1 VEHNEA
7 KKAKSVRKQRQK
19 MLAWGG
25 IVLLVL
31 VLAVLP
37 VLAANKDAGQEQ
49 QASIL
54 SGRVGYGSIETKIV
68 GGGQLASEAAVK
80 LEIPEEVKLTEYLVG
95 NGDTVSQGD
104 PIAKVDRISVMTAIT
119 GVQDTLDDLSKEI
132 LDAEDDQAATT
143 VKAKVGGK
151 VKVIYAQ
158 AGEST
163 QDVMLQHG
171 ALAAISLDDVMAV
184 KIPCASDLDAGDPV
198 SVTFPDG
205 TQTIGRVEQN
215 LEGILT
221 VTMDDDDYAVG
232 AEVTVLTEDGN
243 RLGKGNLYIFNQWNA
258 TAYSGTVSGILV
270 TEGAKM
276 YTGQEMIRLDDPG
289 HTSEFQR
296 LIDKRQEYEE
306 LMQELFRM
314 YRTETIVAPCDGIVS
329 GVDKDGVFLLSD
341 NSDGFVVNLL
351 TNLVRGRRNLFEA
364 YGVRV
369 EAVSAD
375 GMQMQVNAKR
385 SWVEDLSDMSIISVN
400 PEKMTQQW
408 NYTGDTMVYVQSEDG
423 ILRAD
428 GIAKPGDILLAVG
441 DAENVLWFVRAEESE
456 RREDR
461 SEGMMLLAAVTE
473 DTLPAVELHLSNNL
487 GTAKETFSSTLK
499 ATQGEMVLSGAWKI
513 EYSSFSM
520 AVYGDMIYGTPLT
533 AGEHTVTVGFVP
545 TDTEEYFTATFTL
558 TIAAPYEII
567 TTEIPEG
574 KVGEAYQFTMQVS
587 GSSSGKWGYENL
599 PAGVAIH
606 EETGEISGEPVM
618 AGTFDVKIT
627 YTDAR
632 KGTLTKEYQMKISD
646 DQRPGEAGG
655 SPGDNMSGDDMSGG
669 DMPGGMS
676 GMPSGGMSGGMPSGG
691 MSGSM
696 PSGGMVQ
703 EEDSYYSMEKLTI
716 ASVTSQ
722 EHMTVE
728 ITVDELDISRI
739 YMGQPAVVAVDALAG
754 ESFDA
759 VVTKI
764 ANSGEN
770 EGGNSK
776 FAVELTLEKSGDMLP
791 GMTASAVIVLDTVE
805 NALCIPAA
813 ALSEE
818 DGKLIVYTS
827 YDSENGILG
836 TPVEITVGAADA
848 DTVQILSDLEEG
860 STIYYAYYDTLES
873 EKLPS
878 MGARPFG

>member
-1 VEHNEA
+1 MEHNET
-7 KKAKSVRKQRQK
+7 KKAKFVRKQRQK
-19 MLAWGG
+19 ILIWGG
-25 IVLLVL
+25 IALLVL
-31 VLAVLP
+31 TLAVLP
-37 VLAANKDAGQEQ
+37 VLAANKDAAQEQ

-54 SGRVGYGSIETKIV
+54 SGRVEYGSIETKIV

-95 NGDTVSQGD
+95 NGDTVSEGD
-104 PIAKVDRISVMTAIT
+104 AIAKVDRISVMTAIT
-119 GVQDTLDDLSKEI
+119 GVQDTLDELSKEI
-132 LDAEDDQAATT
+132 LNAEDDQAATT
-143 VKAKVGGK
+143 VKAKVGGR

-158 AGEST
+158 AGESA

-232 AEVTVLTEDGN
+232 AEVTVLAEDGN

-306 LMQELFRM
+306 LMQELFRI

-375 GMQMQVNAKR
+375 GMQMKVNAKR
-385 SWVEDLSDMSIISVN
+385 SWVEDLSDMSTISVE

-408 NYTGDTMVYVQSEDG
+408 NYTGDTPVYVQSEDG

-441 DAENVLWFVRAEESE
+441 DAENVRWFVRAEESE

-487 GTAKETFSSTLK
+487 GTAKETFSSTLR
-499 ATQGEMVLSGAWKI
+499 ATQGDTVLSGAWKI

-520 AVYGDMIYGTPLT
+520 AVYGDMLYGTPLT

-574 KVGEAYQFTMQVS
+574 KVGEAYQFIMQVS

-599 PAGVAIH
+599 PAGLAIH

-627 YTDAR
+627 YTDAQ
-632 KGTLTKEYQMKISD
+632 KGTLTKEYQMKISGE
-646 DQRPGEAGG
+646 QKPGEEGSFPGG
-655 SPGDNMSGDDMSGG
+655 DMSGG
-669 DMPGGMS
+669 MG
-676 GMPSGGMSGGMPSGG
+676 GMPSGGVSGGMPSGG

-696 PSGGMVQ
+696 PTGGMVQ

-728 ITVDELDISRI
+728 ITVDELDISEVYI
-739 YMGQPAVVAVDALAG
+739 GQSATVSMDALAG
-754 ESFDA
+754 ESFA
-759 VVTKI
+759 AAVTKI

-776 FAVELTLEKSGDMLP
+776 FTVELTLEKSGDMLP

-805 NALCIPAA
+805 DALCIPAA

-818 DGKLIVYTS
+818 NGKLIVYTS

-836 TPVEITVGAADA
+836 TPVEITIGAADA

-860 STIYYAYYDTLES
+860 STFYYAYYDTLEN
-873 EKLPS
+873 ERTPS

>member
-1 VEHNEA
+1 MEHNET

-19 MLAWGG
+19 IFIWGG
-25 IVLLVL
+25 IALLVL
-31 VLAVLP
+31 TLAVLP
-37 VLAANKDAGQEQ
+37 VLAANKDAAQEQ

-54 SGRVGYGSIETKIV
+54 SGRVEYGSIETKIV

-80 LEIPEEVKLTEYLVG
+80 LQIPEEVKLTEYLVG
-95 NGDTVSQGD
+95 NGDTVSEGD
-104 PIAKVDRISVMTAIT
+104 PIAKVDRVSVMTAIT
-119 GVQDTLDDLSKEI
+119 GVQDTLDELSEEI

-143 VKAKVGGK
+143 VKAKVGGR

-158 AGEST
+158 AGESA

-184 KIPCASDLDAGDPV
+184 KILCASDLDAGDPV

-215 LEGILT
+215 LEGVLT
-221 VTMDDDDYAVG
+221 ITMDDDDYAVG

-270 TEGAKM
+270 KEGAKL
-276 YTGQEMIRLDDPG
+276 YSGQEMIRLDNPG

-314 YRTETIVAPCDGIVS
+314 YRTETIEAPCDGIVS

-351 TNLVRGRRNLFEA
+351 TNLVSGRKDFFEA

-369 EAVSAD
+369 ETVSAD

-385 SWVEDLSDMSIISVN
+385 SWVEDLSDLSAIFVN
-400 PEKMTQQW
+400 PEKMTQPW
-408 NYTGDTMVYVQSEDG
+408 NYTGDTTVYVQDEDG
-423 ILRAD
+423 LLRAD
-428 GIAKPGDILLAVG
+428 GTAKPGDILLAVG
-441 DAENVLWFVRAEESE
+441 DAERVHWFVRLEESQG
-456 RREDR
+456 RGNSANGIVRL
-461 SEGMMLLAAVTE
+461 SALTE
-473 DTLPAVELHLSNNL
+473 ETAEPVKLQLSNNL
-487 GTAKETFSSTLK
+487 GTAKETFSSTLR
-499 ATQGEMVLSGAWKI
+499 ATQGDTVLSGAWKI

-520 AVYGDMIYGTPLT
+520 AVYENMIYGTPLT

-545 TDTEEYFTATFTL
+545 TDTEEYITATFAL

-567 TTEIPEG
+567 TTQIPEG
-574 KVGEAYQFTMQVS
+574 TVGEEYKFTMQVS

-599 PAGVAIH
+599 PAGLAIH

-627 YTDAR
+627 YTDAQ
-632 KGTLTKEYQMKISD
+632 KGTLTKEYQMKISGE
-646 DQRPGEAGG
+646 QKPGEEGSFPGG
-655 SPGDNMSGDDMSGG
+655 DMSGG
-669 DMPGGMS
+669 MG
-676 GMPSGGMSGGMPSGG
+676 GMPSGGVSGAMPSGG

-696 PSGGMVQ
+696 PTGGMVQ

-728 ITVDELDISRI
+728 ITVDELDISEVYI
-739 YMGQPAVVAVDALAG
+739 GQSATVSMDALAG
-754 ESFDA
+754 ESFA
-759 VVTKI
+759 AAVTKI

-776 FAVELTLEKSGDMLP
+776 FTVELTLEKSGDMLP

-805 NALCIPAA
+805 DALCIPAA

-818 DGKLIVYTS
+818 NGKLIVYTS

-836 TPVEITVGAADA
+836 TPVEITIGAADA

-860 STIYYAYYDTLES
+860 STFYYAYYDTLEN
-873 EKLPS
+873 ERTPS

>member
-1 VEHNEA
+1 MEHNET
-7 KKAKSVRKQRQK
+7 KQAKSVRKQRQK
-19 MLAWGG
+19 ILIWGG
-25 IVLLVL
+25 IALLVL
-31 VLAVLP
+31 TLAVLP
-37 VLAANKDAGQEQ
+37 VLAANKDAAQEQ

-54 SGRVGYGSIETKIV
+54 SGAVEYGSIETKIV

-95 NGDTVSQGD
+95 NGDTVSEGD
-104 PIAKVDRISVMTAIT
+104 AIAKVDRISVMTAIT
-119 GVQDTLDDLSKEI
+119 GVQDTLDELSKEI
-132 LDAEDDQAATT
+132 LNAEDDQAATT
-143 VKAKVGGK
+143 VKAKVGGR

-158 AGEST
+158 AGESA

-232 AEVTVLTEDGN
+232 AEVTVLAEDGN

-306 LMQELFRM
+306 LMQELFRI

-375 GMQMQVNAKR
+375 GMQMKVNAKR
-385 SWVEDLSDMSIISVN
+385 SWVEDLSDMSTISVE

-408 NYTGDTMVYVQSEDG
+408 NYTGDTPVYVQSEDG

-441 DAENVLWFVRAEESE
+441 DAENVRWFVRAEESE

-487 GTAKETFSSTLK
+487 GTAKETFSSTLR
-499 ATQGEMVLSGAWKI
+499 ATQGDTVLSGAWKI

-599 PAGVAIH
+599 PAGLAIH

-627 YTDAR
+627 YTDAQ
-632 KGTLTKEYQMKISD
+632 KGTLTKEYQMKISGE
-646 DQRPGEAGG
+646 QKPGEEGSFPGG
-655 SPGDNMSGDDMSGG
+655 DMSGG
-669 DMPGGMS
+669 MG
-676 GMPSGGMSGGMPSGG
+676 GMPSGGVSGGMPSGG

-696 PSGGMVQ
+696 PTGGMVQ

-728 ITVDELDISRI
+728 ITVDELDISEVYI
-739 YMGQPAVVAVDALAG
+739 GQSATVSMDALAG
-754 ESFDA
+754 ESFA
-759 VVTKI
+759 AAVTKI

-776 FAVELTLEKSGDMLP
+776 FTVELTLEKSGDMLP
-791 GMTASAVIVLDTVE
+791 GMTASTVIVLDTVE
-805 NALCIPAA
+805 DALCIPAA

-818 DGKLIVYTS
+818 NGKLIVYTS

-836 TPVEITVGAADA
+836 TPVEITIGAADA

-860 STIYYAYYDTLES
+860 STFYYAYYDTLEN
-873 EKLPS
+873 ERTPS

>member
-1 VEHNEA
+1 MEQNKT

-19 MLAWGG
+19 ILTWGG
-25 IVLLVL
+25 IALLVL
-31 VLAVLP
+31 ILAVLP
-37 VLAANKDAGQEQ
+37 VLAANKDSDQEQ

-54 SGRVGYGSIETKIV
+54 SGTVEYGSIETKIV

-95 NGDTVSQGD
+95 NGDTVSEGD
-104 PIAKVDRISVMTAIT
+104 AIAKVDRISVMTAIT
-119 GVQDTLDDLSKEI
+119 GVQDTLDELSGEI
-132 LDAEDDQAATT
+132 LDAEDDQAATA
-143 VKAKVGGK
+143 VKAKVGGT

-158 AGEST
+158 VGESA
-163 QDVMLQHG
+163 QDVMLAHG

-184 KIPCASDLDAGDPV
+184 QIHRESELDAGDPV
-198 SVTFPDG
+198 SVSFPDG
-205 TQTIGRVEQN
+205 TETDGRVEQN
-215 LEGILT
+215 LEGVLT
-221 VTMDDDDYAVG
+221 ITMDDDDYAVG
-232 AEVTVLTEDGN
+232 AEVTVLTEDGD

-270 TEGAKM
+270 KEGSKM

-329 GVDKDGVFLLSD
+329 GVDKDGVFLLAD

-351 TNLVRGRRNLFEA
+351 TNLVSGRRNLFEA

-369 EAVSAD
+369 EAVSGD
-375 GMQMQVNAKR
+375 GMQMQVNGKR
-385 SWVEDLSDMSIISVN
+385 SWVEDLSDMSAISVN

-408 NYTGDTMVYVQSEDG
+408 NYSGDTTVYVQSEDG

-428 GIAKPGDILLAVG
+428 GTAKPGDILLAVG
-441 DAENVLWFVRAEESE
+441 DAENVFWFVRVKESK
-456 RREDR
+456 DKDNT
-461 SEGMMLLAAVTE
+461 SHGIMLLNALSEASTE
-473 DTLPAVELHLSNNL
+473 PVVLHLSNNL

-499 ATQGEMVLSGAWKI
+499 ATRGDTELSGKWSI

-520 AVYGDMIYGTPLT
+520 DVYGDMIYGTPLT

-545 TDTEEYFTATFTL
+545 ADTEEYITAAFTL

-574 KVGEAYQFTMQVS
+574 KVGEDYQFTMQVS
-587 GSSSGKWGYENL
+587 GSSFGKWGYENL
-599 PAGVAIH
+599 PAGLAIH

-618 AGTFDVKIT
+618 EGTFDVKIT
-627 YTDAR
+627 YTDAQ
-632 KGTLTKEYQMKISD
+632 KGTLTKEYQMKISGE
-646 DQRPGEAGG
+646 QQTGEGGGFPGG
-655 SPGDNMSGDDMSGG
+655 DMSGG
-669 DMPGGMS
+669 MG

-696 PSGGMVQ
+696 PAGSMVQ

-728 ITVDELDISRI
+728 ITIDELDISKVYI
-739 YMGQPAVVAVDALAG
+739 GQSATVAMDALAG
-754 ESFDA
+754 ESFA
-759 VVTKI
+759 ATVTKI

-776 FAVELTLEKSGDMLP
+776 FTVELTLEKSGDMLP
-791 GMTASAVIVLDTVE
+791 GMTASAVIVLNTVE
-805 NALCIPAA
+805 DALCIPAA

-818 DGKLIVYTS
+818 NGKLIVYTS
-827 YDSENGILG
+827 YDSENEILG
-836 TPVEITVGAADA
+836 TPVEITIGAADA

-860 STIYYAYYDTLES
+860 STFYYAYYDTLES
-873 EKLPS
+873 ERKPS

>member
-1 VEHNEA
+1 MEHNET

-19 MLAWGG
+19 ILIWGG
-25 IVLLVL
+25 IALLVL
-31 VLAVLP
+31 TLAVLP
-37 VLAANKDAGQEQ
+37 VLAANKDAAQEQ

-54 SGRVGYGSIETKIV
+54 SGAVGYGSIETKIV

-95 NGDTVSQGD
+95 NGDTVSEGD
-104 PIAKVDRISVMTAIT
+104 AIAKVDRISVMTAIT
-119 GVQDTLDDLSKEI
+119 GIQDTLDDLSKEI

-143 VKAKVGGK
+143 VKAKVGGR

-158 AGEST
+158 AGESA

-296 LIDKRQEYEE
+296 LIDKRQEYEA

-385 SWVEDLSDMSIISVN
+385 SWVEDLSDMSTISVN

-408 NYTGDTMVYVQSEDG
+408 NYTGDTTVYVQTEDG

-499 ATQGEMVLSGAWKI
+499 ATQGDTVLSGAWKI

-533 AGEHTVTVGFVP
+533 AGEHTVTVGFIP

-567 TTEIPEG
+567 TTKIPEG

-599 PAGVAIH
+599 PAGLAIH

-627 YTDAR
+627 YTDAQ
-632 KGTLTKEYQMKISD
+632 KGTLTKEYQMKISGE
-646 DQRPGEAGG
+646 QKPGEEGSFPGG
-655 SPGDNMSGDDMSGG
+655 DMSGG
-669 DMPGGMS
+669 MG
-676 GMPSGGMSGGMPSGG
+676 GMPSGGVSGGMPSGG

-696 PSGGMVQ
+696 PTGGMVQ

-728 ITVDELDISRI
+728 ITVDELDISEVYI
-739 YMGQPAVVAVDALAG
+739 GQSATVSMDALAG
-754 ESFDA
+754 ESFA
-759 VVTKI
+759 AAVTKI

-776 FAVELTLEKSGDMLP
+776 FTVELTLEKSGDMLP

-805 NALCIPAA
+805 DALCIPAA

-818 DGKLIVYTS
+818 NGKLIVYTS

-836 TPVEITVGAADA
+836 TPVEITIGAADA

-860 STIYYAYYDTLES
+860 STFYYAYYDTLEN
-873 EKLPS
+873 ERTPS

>member
-1 VEHNEA
+1 MEQNKT

-19 MLAWGG
+19 ILTWGG
-25 IVLLVL
+25 TLLLVL
-31 VLAVLP
+31 ILAVLP
-37 VLAANKDAGQEQ
+37 VLAANKDSDQEQ

-54 SGRVGYGSIETKIV
+54 SGTVEYGSIETKIV

-95 NGDTVSQGD
+95 NGDTVSEGD
-104 PIAKVDRISVMTAIT
+104 AIAKVDRISVMTAII
-119 GVQDTLDDLSKEI
+119 GVQDTLDELSGEI
-132 LDAEDDQAATT
+132 LDAEDDQAATA
-143 VKAKVGGK
+143 VKAKVGGT

-158 AGEST
+158 VGESA
-163 QDVMLQHG
+163 QDVMLAHG

-184 KIPCASDLDAGDPV
+184 QIHRESELDAGDPV
-198 SVTFPDG
+198 SVSFPDG
-205 TQTIGRVEQN
+205 TETDGRVEQN
-215 LEGILT
+215 MEGVLT
-221 VTMDDDDYAVG
+221 ITMDDDDYAVG
-232 AEVTVLTEDGN
+232 AEVTVLTEDGD

-270 TEGAKM
+270 KEGSKM

-296 LIDKRQEYEE
+296 LIDKRQEYEQ

-329 GVDKDGVFLLSD
+329 GVDKDGVFLLAD
-341 NSDGFVVNLL
+341 NNDGFVVNLL
-351 TNLVRGRRNLFEA
+351 TNLVSGRRNLFEA

-369 EAVSAD
+369 EAVSGD

-385 SWVEDLSDMSIISVN
+385 SWVEDLSDMSAISVN

-408 NYTGDTMVYVQSEDG
+408 NYSGDTTVYVQSEDG

-428 GIAKPGDILLAVG
+428 GTAKPGDILLAVG
-441 DAENVLWFVRAEESE
+441 DAENVFWFVRVKESK
-456 RREDR
+456 DKDNT
-461 SEGMMLLAAVTE
+461 SHGIMLLNALSEASTE
-473 DTLPAVELHLSNNL
+473 PVVLHLSNNL

-499 ATQGEMVLSGAWKI
+499 ATQGDTELSGKWSI

-520 AVYGDMIYGTPLT
+520 DVYGDMIYGTPLT

-545 TDTEEYFTATFTL
+545 ADTEEYITAAFTL

-574 KVGEAYQFTMQVS
+574 KVGEDYQFTMQVS
-587 GSSSGKWGYENL
+587 GSSFGKWGYENL
-599 PAGVAIH
+599 PAGLAIH

-618 AGTFDVKIT
+618 EGTFDVKIT
-627 YTDAR
+627 YTDAQ
-632 KGTLTKEYQMKISD
+632 KGTLTKEYQMKISGE
-646 DQRPGEAGG
+646 QQTGEEGGFPGG
-655 SPGDNMSGDDMSGG
+655 DMSGG
-669 DMPGGMS
+669 MG

-696 PSGGMVQ
+696 PAGSMVQ

-728 ITVDELDISRI
+728 ITIDELDISKVYI
-739 YMGQPAVVAVDALAG
+739 GQSATVAMDALAG

-759 VVTKI
+759 TVTKI

-776 FAVELTLEKSGDMLP
+776 FTVELTLEKSGDMLP
-791 GMTASAVIVLDTVE
+791 GMTASAVIVLNTVE
-805 NALCIPAA
+805 DALCIPAA

-818 DGKLIVYTS
+818 NGKLIVYTS
-827 YDSENGILG
+827 YDSENEILG
-836 TPVEITVGAADA
+836 TPVEITIGAADA

-860 STIYYAYYDTLES
+860 STFYYAYYDTLES
-873 EKLPS
+873 ERKPS

>member
-1 VEHNEA
+1 MEQNKT

-19 MLAWGG
+19 ILTWGG
-25 IVLLVL
+25 IALLVL
-31 VLAVLP
+31 ILAVLP
-37 VLAANKDAGQEQ
+37 VLAANKDSDQEQ

-54 SGRVGYGSIETKIV
+54 SGTVEYGSIETKIV

-95 NGDTVSQGD
+95 NGDTVSEGD
-104 PIAKVDRISVMTAIT
+104 AIAKVDRISVMTAIT
-119 GVQDTLDDLSKEI
+119 GVQDTLDELSGEI
-132 LDAEDDQAATT
+132 LDAEDDQAATA
-143 VKAKVGGK
+143 VKAKVGGT

-158 AGEST
+158 VGESA
-163 QDVMLQHG
+163 QDVMLAHG

-184 KIPCASDLDAGDPV
+184 QIHRESELDAGDPV
-198 SVTFPDG
+198 SVSFPDG
-205 TQTIGRVEQN
+205 TETDGRVEQN
-215 LEGILT
+215 LEGVLT
-221 VTMDDDDYAVG
+221 ITMDDDDYAVG
-232 AEVTVLTEDGN
+232 AEVTVLTEDGD

-270 TEGAKM
+270 KEGSKM

-329 GVDKDGVFLLSD
+329 GVDKDGVFLLAD

-351 TNLVRGRRNLFEA
+351 TNLVSGRRNLFEA

-369 EAVSAD
+369 EAVSGD
-375 GMQMQVNAKR
+375 GMQMQVNGKR
-385 SWVEDLSDMSIISVN
+385 SWVEDLSDMSAISVN

-408 NYTGDTMVYVQSEDG
+408 NYNGDTTVYVQSEDG

-428 GIAKPGDILLAVG
+428 GTAKPGDILLAVG
-441 DAENVLWFVRAEESE
+441 DTENVFWFVRVKESK
-456 RREDR
+456 DKDNT
-461 SEGMMLLAAVTE
+461 SHGIMLLNALSEASTE
-473 DTLPAVELHLSNNL
+473 PVVLHLSNNL

-499 ATQGEMVLSGAWKI
+499 ATQGDTELSGKWSL

-520 AVYGDMIYGTPLT
+520 DVYGDMIYGTPLT

-545 TDTEEYFTATFTL
+545 ADTEEYITAAFTL

-574 KVGEAYQFTMQVS
+574 KVGEDYQFTMQVS
-587 GSSSGKWGYENL
+587 GSSFGKWGYENL
-599 PAGVAIH
+599 PAGLAIH

-618 AGTFDVKIT
+618 EGTFDVKIT
-627 YTDAR
+627 YTDAQ
-632 KGTLTKEYQMKISD
+632 KGTLTKEYQMKISGE
-646 DQRPGEAGG
+646 QQTGEGGGFPGG
-655 SPGDNMSGDDMSGG
+655 DMSGG
-669 DMPGGMS
+669 MG

-696 PSGGMVQ
+696 PAGSMVQ

-728 ITVDELDISRI
+728 ITIDELDISKVYI
-739 YMGQPAVVAVDALAG
+739 GQSATVAMDALAG
-754 ESFDA
+754 ESFA
-759 VVTKI
+759 ATVTKI

-776 FAVELTLEKSGDMLP
+776 FTVELTLEKSGDMLP
-791 GMTASAVIVLDTVE
+791 GMTASAVIVLNTVE
-805 NALCIPAA
+805 DALCIPAA

-818 DGKLIVYTS
+818 NGKLIVYTS
-827 YDSENGILG
+827 YDSENEILG
-836 TPVEITVGAADA
+836 TPVEITIGAADA

-860 STIYYAYYDTLES
+860 STFYYAYYDTLES
-873 EKLPS
+873 ERKPS

>member
-1 VEHNEA
+1 MEHNET

-19 MLAWGG
+19 ILIWGG
-25 IVLLVL
+25 IALLVL
-31 VLAVLP
+31 TLAVLP
-37 VLAANKDAGQEQ
+37 VLAANKDAAQEQ

-54 SGRVGYGSIETKIV
+54 SGRVEYGSIETKTV

-95 NGDTVSQGD
+95 NGDTVSEGD
-104 PIAKVDRISVMTAIT
+104 AIAKVDRISVMTAIT
-119 GVQDTLDDLSKEI
+119 GVQDTLDELSKEI
-132 LDAEDDQAATT
+132 LNAEDDQAATT
-143 VKAKVGGK
+143 VKAKVGGR

-158 AGEST
+158 AGESA

-232 AEVTVLTEDGN
+232 AEVTVLAEDGN

-306 LMQELFRM
+306 LMQELFRI

-375 GMQMQVNAKR
+375 GMQMKVNAKR
-385 SWVEDLSDMSIISVN
+385 SWVEDLSDMSTISVE

-408 NYTGDTMVYVQSEDG
+408 NYTGDTPVYVQSEDG

-441 DAENVLWFVRAEESE
+441 DAENVRWFVRAKESE

-487 GTAKETFSSTLK
+487 GTAKETFSSTLR
-499 ATQGEMVLSGAWKI
+499 ATQGDTVLSGAWKI

-599 PAGVAIH
+599 PAGLAIH
-606 EETGEISGEPVM
+606 EETGEISGESVM

-627 YTDAR
+627 YTDAQ
-632 KGTLTKEYQMKISD
+632 KGTLTKEYQMKISGE
-646 DQRPGEAGG
+646 QKPGEEGSFPGG
-655 SPGDNMSGDDMSGG
+655 DMSGG
-669 DMPGGMS
+669 MG
-676 GMPSGGMSGGMPSGG
+676 GMPSGGVSGGMPSGG

-696 PSGGMVQ
+696 PTGGMVQ

-728 ITVDELDISRI
+728 ITVDELDISEVYI
-739 YMGQPAVVAVDALAG
+739 GQSATVSMDALAG
-754 ESFDA
+754 ESFA
-759 VVTKI
+759 AAVTKI

-776 FAVELTLEKSGDMLP
+776 FTVELTLEKSGDMLP
-791 GMTASAVIVLDTVE
+791 GMTASAVIVLDIVE
-805 NALCIPAA
+805 DALCIPAA

-818 DGKLIVYTS
+818 NGKLIVYTS

-836 TPVEITVGAADA
+836 TPVEITIGAADA

-860 STIYYAYYDTLES
+860 STFYYAYYDTLEN
-873 EKLPS
+873 ERTPS

>member
-1 VEHNEA
+1 MEHNET

-19 MLAWGG
+19 ILIWGG
-25 IVLLVL
+25 IALLVL
-31 VLAVLP
+31 TLAVLP
-37 VLAANKDAGQEQ
+37 VLAANKDAAQEQ

-54 SGRVGYGSIETKIV
+54 SGAVEYGSIETKIV

-95 NGDTVSQGD
+95 NGDTVSEGD
-104 PIAKVDRISVMTAIT
+104 AIAKVDRISVMTAIT
-119 GVQDTLDDLSKEI
+119 GVQDTLDELSKEI

-143 VKAKVGGK
+143 VKAKVGGR

-158 AGEST
+158 AGESA

-232 AEVTVLTEDGN
+232 TEVTVLTEDGN

-306 LMQELFRM
+306 LMQVLFRM

-369 EAVSAD
+369 EAVSTD

-385 SWVEDLSDMSIISVN
+385 SWVEDLSDMSTISVE

-408 NYTGDTMVYVQSEDG
+408 NYTGDTPVYVQSEDG

-441 DAENVLWFVRAEESE
+441 DAENVRWFVRAEESE

-487 GTAKETFSSTLK
+487 GTAKETFSSTLR
-499 ATQGEMVLSGAWKI
+499 ATQGDTVLSGAWKI

-599 PAGVAIH
+599 PAGLTIH

-627 YTDAR
+627 YTDAQ
-632 KGTLTKEYQMKISD
+632 KGTLTKEYQMKISGE
-646 DQRPGEAGG
+646 QKPGEEGSFPGG
-655 SPGDNMSGDDMSGG
+655 DMSGG
-669 DMPGGMS
+669 MG
-676 GMPSGGMSGGMPSGG
+676 GMPSGGVSGGMPSGG

-696 PSGGMVQ
+696 PTGGMVQ

-728 ITVDELDISRI
+728 ITVDELDISEVYI
-739 YMGQPAVVAVDALAG
+739 GQSATVSMDALAG
-754 ESFDA
+754 ESFA
-759 VVTKI
+759 AAVTKI

-776 FAVELTLEKSGDMLP
+776 FTVELTLEKSGDMLP

-805 NALCIPAA
+805 DALCIPAA

-818 DGKLIVYTS
+818 NGKLIVYTS

-836 TPVEITVGAADA
+836 TPVEITIGAADA

-860 STIYYAYYDTLES
+860 STFYYAYYDTLEN
-873 EKLPS
+873 ERTPS

>member
-1 VEHNEA
+1 MEHNET

-19 MLAWGG
+19 ILIWGG
-25 IVLLVL
+25 IALLVL
-31 VLAVLP
+31 TLAVLP
-37 VLAANKDAGQEQ
+37 VLAANKDAAQEQ

-54 SGRVGYGSIETKIV
+54 SGAVEYGSIETKIV

-95 NGDTVSQGD
+95 NGDTVSEGD
-104 PIAKVDRISVMTAIT
+104 AIAKVDRISVMTAIT
-119 GVQDTLDDLSKEI
+119 GVQDTLDELSKEI

-143 VKAKVGGK
+143 VKAKVGGR

-158 AGEST
+158 AGESA

-232 AEVTVLTEDGN
+232 TEVTVLTEDGN

-306 LMQELFRM
+306 LMQVLFRM

-375 GMQMQVNAKR
+375 GMQMKVNAKR
-385 SWVEDLSDMSIISVN
+385 SWVEDLSDMSTISVE

-408 NYTGDTMVYVQSEDG
+408 NYTGDTPVYVQSEDG

-441 DAENVLWFVRAEESE
+441 DAENVRWFVRAEESE

-487 GTAKETFSSTLK
+487 GTAKETFSSTLR
-499 ATQGEMVLSGAWKI
+499 ATQGDTVLSGAWKI

-599 PAGVAIH
+599 PAGLTIH

-627 YTDAR
+627 YTDAQ
-632 KGTLTKEYQMKISD
+632 KGTLTKEYQMKISGE
-646 DQRPGEAGG
+646 QKPGEEGSFPGG
-655 SPGDNMSGDDMSGG
+655 DMSGG
-669 DMPGGMS
+669 MG
-676 GMPSGGMSGGMPSGG
+676 GMPSGGVSGGMPSGG

-696 PSGGMVQ
+696 PTGGMVQ

-728 ITVDELDISRI
+728 ITVDELDISEVYI
-739 YMGQPAVVAVDALAG
+739 GQSATVSMDALAG
-754 ESFDA
+754 ESFA
-759 VVTKI
+759 AAVTKI

-776 FAVELTLEKSGDMLP
+776 FTVELTLEKSGDMLP

-805 NALCIPAA
+805 DALCIPAA

-818 DGKLIVYTS
+818 NGKLIVYTS

-836 TPVEITVGAADA
+836 TPVEITIGAADA

-860 STIYYAYYDTLES
+860 STFYYAYYDTLEN
-873 EKLPS
+873 ERTPS

>member
-1 VEHNEA
+1 MEHNET

-19 MLAWGG
+19 ILIWGG
-25 IVLLVL
+25 IALLVL
-31 VLAVLP
+31 TLAVLP
-37 VLAANKDAGQEQ
+37 VLAANKDAAQEQ

-54 SGRVGYGSIETKIV
+54 SGAVEYGSIETKIV

-95 NGDTVSQGD
+95 NGDTVSEGD
-104 PIAKVDRISVMTAIT
+104 AIAKVDRISVMTAIT
-119 GVQDTLDDLSKEI
+119 GVQDTLDELSKEI

-143 VKAKVGGK
+143 VKAKVGGR

-158 AGEST
+158 AGESA

-184 KIPCASDLDAGDPV
+184 KILCASDLDAGDPV

-258 TAYSGTVSGILV
+258 TAYSGTISSILV
-270 TEGAKM
+270 AEGTKM

-306 LMQELFRM
+306 LMQELFRL

-329 GVDKDGVFLLSD
+329 GVDKDGAFLLEDSGE
-341 NSDGFVVNLL
+341 GFVVNFL
-351 TNLVRGRRNLFEA
+351 TNLVSGRKDLFEA

-441 DAENVLWFVRAEESE
+441 DAENVRWFVRAEANAFTQNDVGGNTGIHLLSNVTNLSLTIDRTTGVSGEAFMANLTVTPMVEGVWSTESE
-456 RREDR
+456 
-461 SEGMMLLAAVTE
+461 GFFIY
-473 DTLPAVELHLSNNL
+473 NN
-487 GTAKETFSSTLK
+487 
-499 ATQGEMVLSGAWKI
+499 V
-513 EYSSFSM
+513 
-520 AVYGDMIYGTPLT
+520 VYANSLT
-533 AGEHTVTVGFVP
+533 AGSHELTVT
-545 TDTEEYFTATFTL
+545 FTPEDEM
-558 TIAAPYEII
+558 IAPKQQSFSIVMYAPYVII
-567 TTEIPEG
+567 TETIPDGKKGTEYKDLQME
-574 KVGEAYQFTMQVS
+574 VS
-587 GSSSGKWGYENL
+587 GTGGTDGKWMAYNL
-599 PAGVAIH
+599 PAGLNMN
-606 EETGEISGEPVM
+606 ENGLISGKPEMSGKFTV
-618 AGTFDVKIT
+618 TVT
-627 YTDAR
+627 YTC
-632 KGTLTKEYQMKISD
+632 TQN
-646 DQRPGEAGG
+646 GEVKNLVRIYSMMVEGVQQEGEG
-655 SPGDNMSGDDMSGG
+655 SFPGDDMSGG
-669 DMPGGMS
+669 TG
-676 GMPSGGMSGGMPSGG
+676 GMPSGGVSGGMPSGG

-696 PSGGMVQ
+696 PTGGMVQ

-728 ITVDELDISRI
+728 ITVDELDISEVYI
-739 YMGQPAVVAVDALAG
+739 GQSATVSMDALAG
-754 ESFDA
+754 ESFA
-759 VVTKI
+759 AAVTKI

-776 FAVELTLEKSGDMLP
+776 FTVELTLEKSGDMLP

-805 NALCIPAA
+805 DALCIPAA

-818 DGKLIVYTS
+818 NGKLIVYTS

-836 TPVEITVGAADA
+836 TPVEITIGAADA

-860 STIYYAYYDTLES
+860 STFYYAYYDTLEN
-873 EKLPS
+873 ERTPS

>member
-1 VEHNEA
+1 MEHNETQ
-7 KKAKSVRKQRQK
+7 KAKSVRKQRQK
-19 MLAWGG
+19 ILTWGG
-25 IVLLVL
+25 IALLVL
-31 VLAVLP
+31 MLAVLP
-37 VLAANKDAGQEQ
+37 ILAANKDAAQEQ
-49 QASIL
+49 TASIL
-54 SGRVGYGSIETKIV
+54 SGTVEYGSIETKIV
-68 GGGQLASEAAVK
+68 GGGQLASEAAMK
-80 LEIPEEVKLTEYLVG
+80 LQIPEEVKLTEYLVG
-95 NGDTVSQGD
+95 NGDTVSEGD
-104 PIAKVDRISVMTAIT
+104 AIAKVDRISVMTAIT
-119 GVQDTLDDLSKEI
+119 GVQDTLDELSKEI
-132 LDAEDDQAATT
+132 LDASDDQSATT
-143 VKAKVGGK
+143 IKAKVGGT
-151 VKVIYAQ
+151 VKVIYAE
-158 AGEST
+158 AGESA

-184 KIPCASDLDAGDPV
+184 KIQRESDLDAGDPV
-198 SVTFPDG
+198 CVAFSDG
-205 TQTIGRVEQN
+205 TEIDGRVEQN

-221 VTMDDDDYAVG
+221 ITMDDNDYAVG

-243 RLGKGNLYIFNQWNA
+243 RLGKGYLYIFNQWNA
-258 TAYSGTVSGILV
+258 TAYSGTVSSILV
-270 TEGAKM
+270 EEGTKM
-276 YTGQEMIRLDDPG
+276 YSGQEIIRLDNPG
-289 HTSEFQR
+289 YTSEFQR

-351 TNLVRGRRNLFEA
+351 TNLVSGRKDLFEA
-364 YGVRV
+364 YGARV
-369 EAVSAD
+369 EAVTAD
-375 GMQMQVNAKR
+375 GMHLQVNGKR
-385 SWVEDLSDMSIISVN
+385 SWVEDLSDLSAISVN

-408 NYTGDTMVYVQSEDG
+408 NYTGDGTVYVQSEDG

-428 GIAKPGDILLAVG
+428 GKAKPGDILLVVG
-441 DAENVLWFVRAEESE
+441 DAENVHWFVRIEESKG
-456 RREDR
+456 REN
-461 SEGMMLLAAVTE
+461 SANGIVLLSTLTTE
-473 DTLPAVELHLSNNL
+473 TSKPVKLQLSNNL

-499 ATQGEMVLSGAWKI
+499 ATQGDTILTGTWSI

-533 AGEHTVTVGFVP
+533 AGEHTVTVGFIP
-545 TDTEEYFTATFTL
+545 ADTEAYITATFTL

-574 KVGEAYQFTMQVS
+574 KVGESYNYTMQVS

-599 PAGVAIH
+599 PAGLAIH

-618 AGTFDVKIT
+618 AGTFAVKIT
-627 YTDAR
+627 YTDTH
-632 KGTLTKEYQMKISD
+632 KGTLTKEYQMIISGE
-646 DQRPGEAGG
+646 QKPGEEGSFPGG
-655 SPGDNMSGDDMSGG
+655 DMSGG
-669 DMPGGMS
+669 M
-676 GMPSGGMSGGMPSGG
+676 GGMPSGG
-691 MSGSM
+691 VSGGITSGGVSGSM
-696 PSGGMVQ
+696 PTGGMVQ

-722 EHMTVE
+722 GHMTVE
-728 ITVDELDISRI
+728 ITVDELDISKVYI
-739 YMGQPAVVAVDALAG
+739 GQSATVSMDALAG
-754 ESFDA
+754 ESFA
-759 VVTKI
+759 ATVTKI

-776 FAVELTLEKSGDMLP
+776 FTVELTLEKSGDMLP

-805 NALCIPAA
+805 DALCIPAA

-818 DGKLIVYTS
+818 NEKLIVYTS

-836 TPVEITVGAADA
+836 APVEITIGAADA

-860 STIYYAYYDTLES
+860 SMFYYAYYDTLEN
-873 EKLPS
+873 ERTPS

>member
-1 VEHNEA
+1 MEQNKT

-19 MLAWGG
+19 ILTWGG
-25 IVLLVL
+25 IALLVL
-31 VLAVLP
+31 ILAVLP
-37 VLAANKDAGQEQ
+37 VLAANKDSDQEQ

-54 SGRVGYGSIETKIV
+54 SGTVEYGSIETKIV

-95 NGDTVSQGD
+95 NGDTVSEGD
-104 PIAKVDRISVMTAIT
+104 AIAKVDRISVMTAIT
-119 GVQDTLDDLSKEI
+119 GVQDTLDELSGEI
-132 LDAEDDQAATT
+132 LDAEDDQAATA
-143 VKAKVGGK
+143 VKAKVGGT

-158 AGEST
+158 VGESA
-163 QDVMLQHG
+163 QDVMLAHG

-184 KIPCASDLDAGDPV
+184 QIHRESELDAGDPV
-198 SVTFPDG
+198 SVSFPDG
-205 TQTIGRVEQN
+205 TETDGRVEQN
-215 LEGILT
+215 LEGVLT
-221 VTMDDDDYAVG
+221 ITMDDDDYAVG
-232 AEVTVLTEDGN
+232 AEVTVLTEDGD

-270 TEGAKM
+270 KEGSKM

-329 GVDKDGVFLLSD
+329 GVDKDGVFLLAD

-351 TNLVRGRRNLFEA
+351 TNLVSGRRNLFEA

-369 EAVSAD
+369 EAVSGD
-375 GMQMQVNAKR
+375 GMQMQVNGKR
-385 SWVEDLSDMSIISVN
+385 SWVEDLSDMSAISVN

-408 NYTGDTMVYVQSEDG
+408 NYNGDTTVYVQSEDG

-428 GIAKPGDILLAVG
+428 GTAKPGDILLAVG
-441 DAENVLWFVRAEESE
+441 DTENVFWFVRVKESKDKDNTS
-456 RREDR
+456 R
-461 SEGMMLLAAVTE
+461 GIMLLNALSEASTE
-473 DTLPAVELHLSNNL
+473 PVVLHLSNNL

-499 ATQGEMVLSGAWKI
+499 ATQGDTELSGKWSL

-520 AVYGDMIYGTPLT
+520 DVYGDMIYGTPLT

-545 TDTEEYFTATFTL
+545 ADTEEYITAAFTL

-574 KVGEAYQFTMQVS
+574 KVGEDYQFTMQVS
-587 GSSSGKWGYENL
+587 GSSFGKWGYENL
-599 PAGVAIH
+599 PAGLAIH

-618 AGTFDVKIT
+618 EGTFDVKIT
-627 YTDAR
+627 YTDAQ
-632 KGTLTKEYQMKISD
+632 KGTLTKEYQMKISGE
-646 DQRPGEAGG
+646 QQTGEGGGFPGG
-655 SPGDNMSGDDMSGG
+655 DMSGG
-669 DMPGGMS
+669 MG

-696 PSGGMVQ
+696 PAGSMVQ

-728 ITVDELDISRI
+728 ITIDELDISKVYI
-739 YMGQPAVVAVDALAG
+739 GQSATVAMDALAG
-754 ESFDA
+754 ESFA
-759 VVTKI
+759 ATVTKI

-776 FAVELTLEKSGDMLP
+776 FTVELTLEKSGDMLP
-791 GMTASAVIVLDTVE
+791 GMTASAVIVLNTVE
-805 NALCIPAA
+805 DALCIPAA

-818 DGKLIVYTS
+818 NGKLIVYTS
-827 YDSENGILG
+827 YDSENEILG
-836 TPVEITVGAADA
+836 TPVEITIGAADA

-860 STIYYAYYDTLES
+860 STFYYAYYDTLES
-873 EKLPS
+873 ERKPS